1 MTMPIQTRILVVEDD
16 DHLAEV
22 LQEGLEDQGYRV
34 CRAEDGS
41 EALRLLA
48 GEAFDLILSDV
59 QMRPMDGYGL
69 LKALH
74 SHHEAPPVLMM
85 TAWGTIEEAV
95 RALQS
100 GAVDYLVKPFAM
112 DVLLEKVGTYAKRP
126 SVMEK
131 DAPVAVS
138 AVMQAVLEMARKV
151 AKTDASVL
159 LTGESGVGK
168 EVLAR
173 YLHQQSQRK
182 DGPFIAVNCAAI
194 PDTLLEATLFG
205 HEKGAFTG
213 ASQSSAGKFEQA
225 QGGTLLLDEV
235 TEMPLALQAKLLR
248 VLQERELERVG
259 GKHTIRLDIRVIAT
273 SNRDLRLAVADGHLR
288 EDLYYRLQ
296 VFPLEIPPL
305 RERQADILPLSET
318 LLRRHCQQ
326 LGLPLK
332 EFSVAAKQQLYF
344 YDWPG
349 NVRELDNALNR
360 AVILANGT
368 DIQVEDLCLSVVSD
382 SSGTVLPDLQKTE
395 MNVPDNLGEGLALDD
410 LRAHHEREAI
420 AQALRQS
427 QGSRAEAAERL
438 GISPRTLRHKIQRFR
453 EAGYEFG

>member
-1 MTMPIQTRILVVEDD
+1 
-16 DHLAEV
+16 
-22 LQEGLEDQGYRV
+22 
-34 CRAEDGS
+34 
-41 EALRLLA
+41 
-48 GEAFDLILSDV
+48 
-59 QMRPMDGYGL
+59 
-69 LKALH
+69 
-74 SHHEAPPVLMM
+74 
-85 TAWGTIEEAV
+85 
-95 RALQS
+95 
-100 GAVDYLVKPFAM
+100 
-112 DVLLEKVGTYAKRP
+112 
-126 SVMEK
+126 
-131 DAPVAVS
+131 
-138 AVMQAVLEMARKV
+138 
-151 AKTDASVL
+151 
-159 LTGESGVGK
+159 
-168 EVLAR
+168 
-173 YLHQQSQRK
+173 
-182 DGPFIAVNCAAI
+182 
-194 PDTLLEATLFG
+194 
-205 HEKGAFTG
+205 
-213 ASQSSAGKFEQA
+213 
-225 QGGTLLLDEV
+225 LLLDEV

-326 LGLPLK
+326 LGFPLK